1 MDLKNKESA
10 LEIDRMC
17 HKLNNYSHGLQYY
30 TGIQKY
36 DKWYMYKTFKTYLT
50 YWQNLFI
57 LRINKIN
64 KQKYIY
70 KYLIYLISFI
80 EQDTWIQTVNQI
92 IKESQTERSKS
103 YQLRTNAEALM
114 IKITQE
120 IWDAWNNTNNVL
132 AHRSSELL
140 EAKNK
145 LQQHLQMVEII
156 LISNFLIMIIIY
168 EIIIV

>member
-1 MDLKNKESA
+1 
-10 LEIDRMC
+10 MC
-17 HKLNNYSHGLQYY
+17 HQLNNYSHGLQYY
-30 TGIQKY
+30 IGTQKY
-36 DKWYMYKTFKTYLT
+36 DTWYIHKTFKTYLT
-50 YWQNLFI
+50 YTKF
-57 LRINKIN
+57 
-64 KQKYIY
+64 
-70 KYLIYLISFI
+70 IYLISSI
-80 EQDTWIQTVNQI
+80 EQDTWIQAVNQVV
-92 IKESQTERSKS
+92 KESQTERSKS

-120 IWDAWNNTNNVL
+120 IWDAWNNTNNAL

-156 LISNFLIMIIIY
+156 LISNFLITIITY